1 MLTEGLKM
9 DVTFIYPQ
17 SPYLMK
23 KTPFPPLGIGYL
35 SSLLK
40 ERDYSVELVD
50 GLISSE
56 EEYRKSL
63 GNIKGDIIGISVSIV
78 QLGELKRL
86 CKWLNQAYPESTVI
100 VGGPGVKCIEVKNS
114 FTDYDADIFVVGEG
128 EETCVNLVDALISG
142 EQYESIPGL
151 YYRSNGDIRYS
162 GAPGVVQDLDSIPFP
177 DRDLIN
183 VSEYLRIWKENVD
196 LACTDLLSSR
206 GCPYSCI
213 FCDKGFF
220 GSNIRFHSG
229 KYVVDEMETIVK
241 EYNAEE
247 LYFVDDLFLINKE
260 RITTICEEIH
270 ERDLHI
276 RWGGHGRVN
285 LIDEET
291 IKMVYDAGC
300 REINF
305 GVESG
310 SERIIKYLKKG
321 LTFDQVERAFELC
334 HKYDIACGAYFMVGI
349 PGETR
354 EDIELTKKIIKKI
367 RPSFINVSFLTPY
380 PGTRLYEMLEDMIGD
395 VDYSEW
401 DDLQKSVLNYD
412 FEVNPKVSHKE
423 VIQWF
428 IDEVDPSRMDF
439 NIYFKE
445 DDA

>member
-1 MLTEGLKM
+1 M
-9 DVTFIYPQ
+9 DVTFIYPK

-23 KTPFPPLGIGYL
+23 RTPFPPLGIGYL

-40 ERDYSVELVD
+40 KRDHSVEMVD

-56 EEYRKSL
+56 HEYKASL
-63 GNIKGDIIGISVSIV
+63 EKIKGDIIGISVSII

-86 CKWLNQAYPESTVI
+86 CRWLKQTYPESTVI

-114 FTDYDADIFVVGEG
+114 FSDYDADIFVVGEG
-128 EETCVNLVDALISG
+128 EETFVTLVESIISG
-142 EQYESIPGL
+142 KYQEYKSIPGL
-151 YYRSNGDIRYS
+151 YYRVDGAIQYS
-162 GAPGVVQDLDSIPFP
+162 GPPLVIQDLDSIPFP
-177 DRDLIN
+177 DRELIN
-183 VSEYLRIWKENVD
+183 VSEYLRIWKKNVD

-206 GCPYSCI
+206 GCPFSCI

-220 GSNIRFHSG
+220 GNNIRFHSG
-229 KYVVDEMETIVK
+229 KYVVDEMETIVR

-247 LYFVDDLFLINKE
+247 LYFVDDLFLINRK
-260 RITTICEEIH
+260 RITRICEELH

-285 LIDEET
+285 LIDEE
-291 IKMVYDAGC
+291 IVRMVYDAGC

-310 SERIIKYLKKG
+310 SERIITYLKKG

-334 HKYDIACGAYFMVGI
+334 HKYNIACGAYFMVGI

-380 PGTRLYEMLEDMIGD
+380 PGTELHTMLEDTIGD

-401 DDLQKSVLNYD
+401 DDLQKSVLNHD
-412 FEVNPKVSHKE
+412 FEVDPQVSHDE
-423 VIQWF
+423 IIQWF
-428 IDEVDPSRMDF
+428 IDEVEPSRMDF
-439 NIYFKE
+439 NIYFKKNE
-445 DDA
+445 A